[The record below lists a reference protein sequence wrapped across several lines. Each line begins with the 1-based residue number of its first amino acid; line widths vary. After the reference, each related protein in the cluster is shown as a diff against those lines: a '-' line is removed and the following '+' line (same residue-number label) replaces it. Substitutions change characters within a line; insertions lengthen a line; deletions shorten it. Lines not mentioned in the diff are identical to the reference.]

1 MTESSAGRRSALDGL
16 RQWAERDPGRA
27 ALVDTHTSI
36 TFGDLLPLVEATSTA
51 ARAALADAEPG
62 AFLPVLVDRSAPSA
76 AAVLSCLVGRVP
88 FFPVDVTASPQLMQQ
103 LMRRAGDPGCYLSVV
118 PGFDGIDD
126 AVAVVVGAD
135 EPSAHLPLPSPDS
148 DAPAVV
154 IFSSGS
160 TGAPKGIVLSRVT
173 MERRWRSRDLL
184 ADELGDDR
192 REPLLTPL
200 DSAWGLNLL
209 ADVAS
214 GFTLRIV
221 DVARMRPVDFL
232 REMADFEPTAMAIPS
247 QLGRLLAQLPPTS
260 VVPLP
265 SLRRVNIGSEGFR
278 YEYVRGL
285 SGVFSSDTVIVHSL
299 ASSEGGR
306 EIANTFPLRDAPSEG
321 VVHLGRIIF
330 PDNTRL
336 VPVEGM
342 EPGVVEVHMSGA
354 IASGYLDDPDL
365 TAARFY
371 DDADGRRW
379 WRSGDLVRADADGRY
394 LHHGRMDDVVKVG
407 GKLASP
413 SDVTAV
419 LMAID
424 GITAAITVPVVTG
437 GQHATRRARRGVA
450 GVRRDAAGGPCRAE
464 RSAAGACRAHRRD
477 AACRPAR
484 QRTGQGRPP
493 GPRRRPLRALVIVA
507 ITSRPPQ

>member
-1 MTESSAGRRSALDGL
+1 MSRPDAGRRSALDGL
-16 RQWAERDPGRA
+16 RGWAEREPGRVA
-27 ALVDTHTSI
+27 ISDAQTSI
-36 TFGDLLPLVEATSTA
+36 TFGELYPRVVATA
-51 ARAALADAEPG
+51 AAGRSALAVAPTG
-62 AFLPVLVDRSAPSA
+62 SFLPVLVDRSAASA
-76 AAVLSCLVGRVP
+76 VAVLACLVGRVP
-88 FFPVDVTASPQLMQQ
+88 FFPVDANASPPLMRS
-103 LMRRAGDPGCYLSVV
+103 LFRRAGDPGRYLAPAAGPDRV
-118 PGFDGIDD
+118 DG
-126 AVAVVVGAD
+126 AEPVRVADGAD
-135 EPSAHLPLPSPDS
+135 ADPGPASPDS
-148 DAPAVV
+148 EDPAAV

-160 TGAPKGIVLSRVT
+160 TGEPKGIVLSRST
-173 MERRWRSRDLL
+173 LERRWRSRDVL
-184 ADELGDDR
+184 AAELGDDR
-192 REPLLTPL
+192 REPLLTAL

-214 GFTLRIV
+214 GFTLRVV
-221 DVARMRPVDFL
+221 DVSRMRPAAFL
-232 REMADFEPTAMAIPS
+232 QDMSAFAPTAMAMPS
-247 QLGRLLAQLPPTS
+247 QLGRLLSQLPSST
-260 VVPLP
+260 VAPLP
-265 SLRRVNIGSEGFR
+265 SLRRVNIGSESLR

-285 SGVFSSDTVIVHSL
+285 AGILGPDTVILHSL

-306 EIANTFPLRDAPSEG
+306 EMVNAFRMVDTPAEG
-321 VVHLGRIIF
+321 VVPIGRLIF
-330 PDNTRL
+330 PENTRL
-336 VPVEGM
+336 VPVDGM

-437 GQHATRRARRGVA
+437 GNTRLVAHVEVSPESAVTLPAVRAALSARLPAHAVPTAVMRHAALPVNARGKVDRRALA
-450 GVRRDAAGGPCRAE
+450 DGPFE
-464 RSAAGACRAHRRD
+464 RW
-477 AACRPAR
+477 
-484 QRTGQGRPP
+484 
-493 GPRRRPLRALVIVA
+493 
-507 ITSRPPQ
+507 